1 MKTSQAARRSVAV
14 ILFCQ
19 GAAAAAWT
27 TRLPSIKDH
36 LHLGPGALG
45 LALVGTPVGFALAI
59 GLAPAALRRCS
70 SAVVAR
76 WSNAAAALMIILPAL
91 ASNVASLAAFLVVLG
106 LAFGT
111 AEISVNVQA
120 VRVERSYGRPLMSGL
135 HAMWSI
141 GVIGGSIAGAIA
153 ASGGV
158 SPLDELLIAAS
169 LVAALAA
176 IAGRGLL
183 GEPQPAAGQDPRD
196 APRGRERLLEAP
208 VVVVTGLIAFCSF
221 LAEGSV
227 SDWSSVYLHSS
238 QHASLSVAA
247 LSVFA
252 YSVGQTGARL
262 AGNRIITRLGRTG
275 TLWRTAIVAAF
286 GMMIALVA
294 SAPWVALLG
303 YCVLGVG
310 VATVVPISFSIAG
323 VAPGVAPA
331 WALSRVTGFGYMGS
345 FLGPAVIGLIAS
357 TTSLKMALVIPAVL
371 LLMIVPLTMR
381 LRHVNSREPL
391 AATA

>member
-1 MKTSQAARRSVAV
+1 MYRAARRSVAV

-19 GAAAAAWT
+19 GAAAAAWA
-27 TRLPSIKDH
+27 TRLPSIKEH

-45 LALVGTPVGFALAI
+45 LALVGTPAGFALAV
-59 GLAPAALRRCS
+59 GLAPVALRLRS

-91 ASNVASLAAFLVVLG
+91 ATNVASLAAFLVLFG

-153 ASGGV
+153 AGSGV
-158 SPLDELLIAAS
+158 TPLHELLVAGVM
-169 LVAALAA
+169 LAALAA

-183 GEPQPAAGQDPRD
+183 GDLHPSTGQGPHDSR
-196 APRGRERLLEAP
+196 RGQERLLGGP
-208 VVVVTGLIAFCSF
+208 VVVVTGLIAFCAF

-227 SDWSSVYLHSS
+227 SDWSSVYLHAS

-252 YSVGQTGARL
+252 YSVGQTSARL
-262 AGNRIITRLGRTG
+262 AGNRIITRFGRTG
-275 TLWRTAIVAAF
+275 TLWRTAIIAAL
-286 GMMIALVA
+286 GMMIALGA
-294 SAPWVALLG
+294 TAPWVALLG
-303 YCVLGVG
+303 YSVLGVG

-345 FLGPAVIGLIAS
+345 FLGPAVIGLLAS
-357 TTSLKMALVIPAVL
+357 TTSLKTALVIPAVL
-371 LLMIVPLTMR
+371 LLMIVPLAMR

-391 AATA
+391 PSPA